1 SRWKN
6 PSNTCGPDSASTF
19 SNASRWHAAT
29 PMPLNECNRQ
39 KTNSS
44 TTCGLPD
51 ETRILKNNRRKY
63 GNQSADSH
71 IPSATA
77 TTATL
82 ALNKQPKE
90 PSKAR
95 LLHSL
100 QAHLSIGKDCP
111 LPFSSIARRAASS
124 SVLTPSC
131 TALSSFDPASSPATT
146 KLVFFETEPE
156 TLPPAA
162 SMRSLASSRV
172 RVGSVPVR
180 TKVRPARA
188 VPITFFSARMLRPS
202 DLKSAISWRFL
213 SMEKNST
220 MASATR
226 GPTSLTAVKSSAEA
240 PT

>member
-100 QAHLSIGKDCP
+100 QAHPSIGKDSLPECTADP
-111 LPFSSIARRAASS
+111 LRGPQQKSESGINRRRELRPVRVRAAGESARRA
-124 SVLTPSC
+124 PQHQG
-131 TALSSFDPASSPATT
+131 
-146 KLVFFETEPE
+146 
-156 TLPPAA
+156 
-162 SMRSLASSRV
+162 RS
-172 RVGSVPVR
+172 G
-180 TKVRPARA
+180 
-188 VPITFFSARMLRPS
+188 
-202 DLKSAISWRFL
+202 
-213 SMEKNST
+213 
-220 MASATR
+220 
-226 GPTSLTAVKSSAEA
+226 AEA
-240 PT
+240 GARSPR